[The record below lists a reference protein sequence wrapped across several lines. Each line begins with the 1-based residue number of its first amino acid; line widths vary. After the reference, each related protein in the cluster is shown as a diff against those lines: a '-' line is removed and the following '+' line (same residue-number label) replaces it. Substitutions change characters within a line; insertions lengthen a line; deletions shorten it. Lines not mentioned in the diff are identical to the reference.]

1 MNKRQLQKQS
11 TREKIIRA
19 AKQIFIEKGIINTA
33 TSQIAEE
40 AGIAHGTLF
49 LHFPNKDSLVI
60 ELLDV
65 ELAKFSDNIK
75 QLIIE
80 TTDIDT
86 ILKQYLDLIQA
97 EEGFFSSLARELP
110 NYKNELRRKILFR
123 ESLIREHFH
132 QVIENGI
139 EQKIYADIDIPSTL
153 NFLFGTINYY
163 LSLKTSFVQQGS
175 VIEKFKPSIIKT
187 MRELLL
193 SLPNRSR
200 EKMKNKSIK
209 EKK

>member
-1 MNKRQLQKQS
+1 MNKRQLQKQF
-11 TREKIIRA
+11 TREKIIGA

-33 TSQIAEE
+33 TSQIAEA

-49 LHFPNKDSLVI
+49 LHFPSKDSLVI

-80 TTDIDT
+80 TTDIET
-86 ILKQYLDLIQA
+86 ILEQYLNLIQS

-110 NYKNELRRKILFR
+110 NYKDELRRKILFR

-139 EQKIYADIDIPSTL
+139 KENIYAKVDIPSTL
-153 NFLFGTINYY
+153 TFLFGTINYY
-163 LSLKTSFVQQGS
+163 LSLKTSFVQEES
-175 VIEKFKPSIIKT
+175 VISKFHKQIIDVF
-187 MRELLL
+187 
-193 SLPNRSR
+193 
-200 EKMKNKSIK
+200 MKILRK
-209 EKK
+209 

>member
-1 MNKRQLQKQS
+1 MNKRQIQKQF

-33 TSQIAEE
+33 TSQIAEA

-65 ELAKFSDNIK
+65 ELAKFSDKIK

-123 ESLIREHFH
+123 ESLIREHFN

-139 EQKIYADIDIPSTL
+139 EQKIYADIDIASTL

-175 VIEKFKPSIIKT
+175 VIEKFRDQIIDIFMKILEKT
-187 MRELLL
+187 
-193 SLPNRSR
+193 
-200 EKMKNKSIK
+200 KG
-209 EKK
+209 

>member
-1 MNKRQLQKQS
+1 MNKRQTQKQF
-11 TREKIIRA
+11 TREKIIIA
-19 AKQIFIEKGIINTA
+19 AKQIFIKKGIINTA
-33 TSQIAEE
+33 TSQIAEA

-65 ELAKFSDNIK
+65 ELSKFSNNIK

-80 TTDIDT
+80 TTDIVT
-86 ILKQYLDLIQA
+86 ILDQYLNLIQT

-110 NYKNELRRKILFR
+110 NYKDELRRKILFR

-132 QVIENGI
+132 QVIEKGI
-139 EQKIYADIDIPSTL
+139 KQKIYAQVDISSALT
-153 NFLFGTINYY
+153 FLFGTINYY
-163 LSLKTSFVQQGS
+163 LSMKTSFVQEGS

-187 MRELLL
+187 MKAILL
-193 SLPNRSR
+193 PV
-200 EKMKNKSIK
+200 
-209 EKK
+209 